1 MSWGKSSGA
10 ASAGDL
16 RAIHRQEQ
24 TGSRCYPQT
33 HPRLFTPACTYN
45 CVGFR
50 GQESAF
56 TFQKEANFEILGTVN
71 GPTPPNKPKVL
82 GLVSEVCHHLRFLE
96 AQPLSLKLLCKPLF
110 SHQVIT
116 EIILQT

>member
-1 MSWGKSSGA
+1 MLLAGEMGEQRPRLWGPRWRMSWGKSSGA

-16 RAIHRQEQ
+16 GAIHRQEQ

-71 GPTPPNKPKVL
+71 GPTPPTN
-82 GLVSEVCHHLRFLE
+82 
-96 AQPLSLKLLCKPLF
+96 LKY
-110 SHQVIT
+110 
-116 EIILQT
+116 